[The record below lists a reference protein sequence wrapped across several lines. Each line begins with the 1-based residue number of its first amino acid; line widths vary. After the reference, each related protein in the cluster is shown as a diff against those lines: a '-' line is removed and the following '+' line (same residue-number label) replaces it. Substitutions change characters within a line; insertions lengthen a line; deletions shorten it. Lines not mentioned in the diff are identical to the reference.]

1 MFVVTCPGQGSQKP
15 GFLAPWVEDPARR
28 AELERMSD
36 AAGID
41 LILHGTESDEA
52 TIKDTAI
59 AQPLIV
65 AAGILS
71 WNALREGQ
79 PELAA
84 EVSGVAGHSVGEV
97 TAAYVAGVFDAD
109 TALRFVRLR
118 STLMAEDA
126 SSTPSGMVAVLG
138 GSEELVTARLNELGL
153 EPANFNGG
161 GQIVAAGGPSSLE
174 ALAAEPPQGSRV
186 IALKVAGAFHTKYMA
201 HAREQFSLHRAEF
214 AASDPQLT
222 LWANEDGSVYD
233 NGDAFVDEMVR
244 QLAQPVRWDA
254 CMASMLDAG
263 VAGLIELS
271 PAGALTGLAK
281 RGMKGIPSLALT
293 SFEAISTL
301 PEGFRGDR

>member
-1 MFVVTCPGQGSQKP
+1 MCPGQGSQKP
-15 GFLAPWVEDPARR
+15 GFLAPWIEDPARR
-28 AELERMSD
+28 DELERMSE

-71 WNALREGQ
+71 WNALREAQ

-84 EVSGVAGHSVGEV
+84 QVRGVAGHSVGEV

-126 SSTPSGMVAVLG
+126 STTPSGMAAVLG
-138 GSEELVTARLNELGL
+138 GSEELVCTRLEELGL

-161 GQIVAAGGPSSLE
+161 GQIVAAGDPTALE
-174 ALAAEPPQGSRV
+174 ALAVDAPQGSRV
-186 IALKVAGAFHTKYMA
+186 ISLKVAGAFHTKYMA
-201 HAREQFSLHRAEF
+201 RAREQFALHRAEF
-214 AASDPQLT
+214 ASTDPQIT
-222 LWANEDGSVYD
+222 LWANEDGSVYS

-254 CMASMLDAG
+254 CMAAMLNAG
-263 VAGLIELS
+263 VTGLIELS
-271 PAGALTGLAK
+271 PAGTLTGLAK
-281 RGMKGIPSLALT
+281 RGMKGVPSLALT
-293 SFEAISTL
+293 SSDAMSSV
-301 PEGFRGDR
+301 PEGFRGDH